1 MPEVLE
7 PQNCSAEVTRAVNVP
22 LSSSII
28 PRRGPWTQQGLRE
41 LDRIRAECTPHSSFD
56 AVIDEGEFWCIV
68 WDREREFVVL
78 HIARIDCRYVMARA
92 NHPKLFTAPSLS
104 AAINAALDELLRAAD
119 DRRTF

>member
-7 PQNCSAEVTRAVNVP
+7 PQNRSAEVTRAVNVP

-68 WDREREFVVL
+68 WDREREFVG
-78 HIARIDCRYVMARA
+78 ASKP
-92 NHPKLFTAPSLS
+92 PKTVHGSLIVGRNKRS
-104 AAINAALDELLRAAD
+104 AG
-119 DRRTF
+119 